1 MPDPTDFVTDL
12 PADFEIFGD
21 AVDATVDTIDD
32 RVTDLEVIT
41 TEGDLIVGDASGD
54 PAALPIGAAGTVLT
68 SDGDTAEWAPVSGG
82 GMTLLSTTA
91 LTGAAVTVSGI
102 SGSFKNL
109 QIVMRNVSH
118 AVNGGYPLILPNGSG
133 SISESYQ
140 VSSYI
145 ASTFTINRNAEIR
158 PTNARGTVAAS
169 SYDVV
174 VNIYD
179 YANTVSPKLV
189 DFVAGYEDTGG
200 ATAKDVVNGKARIR
214 TNSAITSL
222 EFNAQSS
229 NFDAGSVL
237 IYGVS

>member
-1 MPDPTDFVTDL
+1 VAGSESGGVSVTPEFGWPLIEPTDFVTNL
-12 PADFEIFGD
+12 PADFETFAD
-21 AVDATVDTIDD
+21 AVDDD
-32 RVTDLEVIT
+32 LKGLLGGT
-41 TEGDLIVGDASGD
+41 TGQ
-54 PAALPIGAAGTVLT
+54 VLT
-68 SDGDTAEWAPVSGG
+68 KVSNADNDYAFATISAG

-118 AVNGGYPLILPNGSG
+118 ASNGGYPLIFPNGSS
-133 SISESYQ
+133 SISDSYQ
-140 VSSYI
+140 INSYNN
-145 ASTFTINRNAEIR
+145 ALTINRSDAIR
-158 PTNARGTVAAS
+158 PTNARGTQGAS

-189 DFVAGYEDTGG
+189 DFVAGYEDTGD
-200 ATAKDVVNGKARIR
+200 TPDTNVVNGKARIK